1 VAQSNSTIETR
12 ALGEFLT
19 SRQKFLVMNS
29 LMIAM
34 FISALDQ
41 SIVATATPHIL
52 ADLGGFKL
60 LSWVFTIYLLAST
73 VTVPLVGKLSDM
85 FGRKPFLLA
94 GITVFVAGSAACGA
108 ATSMPFLIF
117 ARGFQGIG
125 GGILFGCVFATLGDL
140 FTPLER
146 AKYMGYFIGSFTL
159 ASLIGPTVG
168 GFLTDGPGWRWCFY
182 INLPV
187 GAIASAFI
195 WVNLPYTRKGGR
207 LSEVDFIGAACLSV
221 ATICILLGLVWAQNR
236 FGWVSAE
243 TLGLFAAGAAFTL
256 AFVFQESRH
265 PQAIFP
271 LHIFKNRTFVQANAL
286 VVLQGGGMFGA
297 ITYLPTFIQIS
308 LGQSATASGL
318 VSTPQSIGLLASSI
332 VGGQLVSRTGKYKLQ
347 VILGSFMGLAATILM
362 QTLDV
367 GSPTWHI
374 SLFMVIF
381 GLGGGLV
388 GPTISVIV
396 QSAVPQSLMGVAT
409 SSRQFFM
416 QIGQVMGVAIFG
428 LIFTTTFASSF
439 SSGISAETAATLS
452 QAGATAQFEDPTLA
466 LDARGSKR
474 VSDELSAL
482 PNGPAALA
490 DASDA
495 QKHAVATATERLFLG
510 STFAGIVV
518 VLIAFLMREVP
529 LRRTFGPPEAE
540 EGERSK
546 GVLEPEFALVD

>member
-1 VAQSNSTIETR
+1 MTQGPIETR
-12 ALGEFLT
+12 ALGEYLT

-94 GITVFVAGSAACGA
+94 GIALFVAASAACGM
-108 ATSMPFLIF
+108 ATSMPFLIV
-117 ARGFQGIG
+117 ARGVQGIG

-159 ASLIGPTVG
+159 ASLVGPTVG

-207 LSEVDFIGAACLSV
+207 LADVDFVGAALLSV
-221 ATICILLGLVWAQNR
+221 ATICILLGLVWSQSQ

-243 TLGLFAAGAAFTL
+243 TIGLFAVGAILTVGFI
-256 AFVFQESRH
+256 FQEGRH
-265 PQAIFP
+265 PEAIFP
-271 LHIFKNRTFVQANAL
+271 LHIFKNRTFVQANLL

-308 LGQSATASGL
+308 LGASATASGL

-332 VGGQLVSRTGKYKLQ
+332 VGGQLVSRTGKFKMQ
-347 VILGSFMGLAATILM
+347 VIAGSAMGLCATILM
-362 QTLDV
+362 MTLKV

-374 SLFMVIF
+374 SAFMVIF

-396 QSAVPQSLMGVAT
+396 QSSVSQSLMGVAT
-409 SSRQFFM
+409 GSRQFFM

-428 LIFTTTFASSF
+428 LVFTTTYGSAF
-439 SSGISAETAATLS
+439 SSEISAETAATLQ
-452 QAGATAQFEDPTLA
+452 QAGAMEQFNDPTLA
-466 LDARGSKR
+466 LDARSSKR
-474 VSDELSAL
+474 VSEEVLAL
-482 PNGPAALA
+482 PNGAVALSAATQ
-490 DASDA
+490 A
-495 QKHAVATATERLFLG
+495 QKSAVATATERLFLG
-510 STFAGIVV
+510 STFAGIL
-518 VLIAFLMREVP
+518 VLIVALLMREIP
-529 LRRTFGPPEAE
+529 LRRTFSTAE
-540 EGERSK
+540 SGHEHAPV
-546 GVLEPEFALVD
+546 VLEPELG

>member
-1 VAQSNSTIETR
+1 MTQRPIETR
-12 ALGEFLT
+12 ALGEFLG
-19 SRQKFLVMNS
+19 SRQKFLVMIS
-29 LMIAM
+29 LMVAM

-94 GITVFVAGSAACGA
+94 GIAVFVAASAACGT
-108 ATSMPFLIF
+108 ATSMPFLIV
-117 ARGFQGIG
+117 ARGVQGIG

-159 ASLIGPTVG
+159 ASLVGPTVG

-187 GAIASAFI
+187 GLIATAFI

-207 LSEVDFIGAACLSV
+207 LADVDFLGAALLSV
-221 ATICILLGLVWAQNR
+221 ATICILLALVWAQGE
-236 FGWVSAE
+236 FGWLSME
-243 TLGLFAAGAAFTL
+243 TVGLLMAGLTL
-256 AFVFQESRH
+256 TVGFVFQEARH

-271 LHIFKNRTFVQANAL
+271 LYIFKNRTFVQSNLL

-332 VGGQLVSRTGKYKLQ
+332 VGGQLVSRTGKFKAQ
-347 VILGSFMGLAATILM
+347 VIIGSLMGLGATILM
-362 QTLDV
+362 QTLGV

-374 SLFMVIF
+374 SMFMVIF

-396 QSAVPQSLMGVAT
+396 QSSVSQSLMGVAT

-428 LIFTTTFASSF
+428 VVFATTYASAF
-439 SSGISAETAATLS
+439 SSEISPATAATLQ
-452 QAGATAQFEDPTLA
+452 QAGATAQFNDPTLL
-466 LDARGSKR
+466 LDQRSSKR
-474 VSDELSAL
+474 VSDEVLALPGGAGALSA
-482 PNGPAALA
+482 ATR
-490 DASDA
+490 A
-495 QKHAVATATERLFLG
+495 QKDAVATATERLFLG
-510 STFAGIVV
+510 STFAGVV
-518 VLIAFLMREVP
+518 VLLIAILLKEIP
-529 LRRTFGPPEAE
+529 LRRTFSTVEVEAE
-540 EGERSK
+540 EERAAL
-546 GVLEPEFALVD
+546 VLEPELG